1 MLKRFLPALLL
12 CFSPFCRAAEP
23 GANLAAQINAIY
35 PEVEAL
41 YVDLHQNPELSLH
54 EEKTAAKLAD
64 RLRKLGYEVTTG
76 VGGTGIVALMKNGA
90 GPVISLRTDM
100 DALPVEEK
108 TGLPY
113 ASKVRTKDDAGN
125 DVPVMHACGHD
136 VHMASWIGTA
146 TIMATTKDQWHGTL
160 LLIGQPAEERVMGA
174 KAMLK
179 AGFLQRFPKPEFG
192 IASHVSNILPAGQV
206 GFSPG
211 FALANSDSVN
221 ITIWGK
227 GGHGAKPDATVDP
240 IVIAARTI
248 MALQTIV
255 SREMDPMEQAVV
267 TVGQI
272 HGGTKNNIISDHVDL
287 GLSVRTYKDDIRKKV
302 LEAIQRIAKAEALAA
317 NAPKPPDFAIPESTP
332 ATFNDPQL
340 ASRLEPVLKNVVGD
354 MNVVHTAP
362 IMGSEDY
369 SEFVRAGIPSL
380 FFWVGGAE
388 PDAFAK
394 AKADGTQLPS
404 NHSPFFAPDRE
415 PTLKTAITAEVA
427 LLRELL
433 K

>member
-1 MLKRFLPALLL
+1 
-12 CFSPFCRAAEP
+12 
-23 GANLAAQINAIY
+23 
-35 PEVEAL
+35 
-41 YVDLHQNPELSLH
+41 
-54 EEKTAAKLAD
+54 
-64 RLRKLGYEVTTG
+64 
-76 VGGTGIVALMKNGA
+76 
-90 GPVISLRTDM
+90 
-100 DALPVEEK
+100 
-108 TGLPY
+108 
-113 ASKVRTKDDAGN
+113 
-125 DVPVMHACGHD
+125 
-136 VHMASWIGTA
+136 
-146 TIMATTKDQWHGTL
+146 
-160 LLIGQPAEERVMGA
+160 
-174 KAMLK
+174 
-179 AGFLQRFPKPEFG
+179 
-192 IASHVSNILPAGQV
+192 
-206 GFSPG
+206 
-211 FALANSDSVN
+211 VN

-317 NAPKPPDFAIPESTP
+317 NAPKPPDFTIPESTP

-340 ASRLEPVLKNVVGD
+340 ASRLEPVLKNLVGD
-354 MNVVHTAP
+354 KNVVHTAP